1 MDSAVPPALGL
12 SRLCDQELP
21 VTQVLCELGHI
32 RHQGAFHEKISLH
45 GLEAYKRLSLK
56 SGLKTMVHPQGG
68 QVLCLHS
75 SSSPCCGLPG
85 HFAR

>member
-1 MDSAVPPALGL
+1 MDSAIPTAPDL
-12 SRLCDQELP
+12 SRLYDQELA
-21 VTQVLCELGHI
+21 VTQVLCVLGHI
-32 RHQGAFHEKISLH
+32 HHQGAFGEDVSLH
-45 GLEAYKRLSLK
+45 GIEAYKRLSLK

-75 SSSPCCGLPG
+75 SSSPYCGLPG

>member
-1 MDSAVPPALGL
+1 MDSAIPPAPDL
-12 SRLCDQELP
+12 SILYDQELA
-21 VTQVLCELGHI
+21 VTQVLCVLRHI
-32 RHQGAFHEKISLH
+32 RHQEAFGEEASLH

-56 SGLKTMVHPQGG
+56 SDLKTMVHPQGG

-75 SSSPCCGLPG
+75 SSSPYCGLPG